1 MRFGYGNAV
10 LFLLSLGKD
19 LLRYVEAY
27 KSASDSF
34 GSAIGAGASGDA
46 FAEPISGGQ

>member
-1 MRFGYGNAV
+1 MRFGYRNAV
-10 LFLLSLGKD
+10 LISLYLGKD

-46 FAEPISGGQ
+46 LAEPLGGQ